1 MLIKIKRFSKKGIFS
16 HTKDHSEKLLLRD
29 HLFLRKIYL
38 VVRAIIVLKDS
49 WKLLLSTTS
58 SSMNQRKNWNKKN
71 YHVVEIHSQW
81 HFFFFFLRG
90 RRVWVYSEIQ
100 IGDFF
105 ESSLPTSFLYCCC
118 RPNKVVLGWFF
129 SVLDI
134 FSKLT
139 KKHVLLCIILFL
151 NRYKS
156 RKRRKCSP
164 FMQYA
169 HIFFQFFS
177 HISDVLDTLSLCKFM
192 CEAIIKIVLCNKS
205 LVNLAMS
212 IFKQNHFCQY

>member
-1 MLIKIKRFSKKGIFS
+1 MAF
-16 HTKDHSEKLLLRD
+16 
-29 HLFLRKIYL
+29 FL
-38 VVRAIIVLKDS
+38 
-49 WKLLLSTTS
+49 
-58 SSMNQRKNWNKKN
+58 
-71 YHVVEIHSQW
+71 
-81 HFFFFFLRG
+81 FFFRVEEFEFTVKFKSETFLSPLYQRVFF
-90 RRVWVYSEIQ
+90 
-100 IGDFF
+100 
-105 ESSLPTSFLYCCC
+105 YCCC

-156 RKRRKCSP
+156 RKRKKCSP

-169 HIFFQFFS
+169 HNFFFSNFFS